1 MRHCVSTPNE
11 ENTMSKTLKMTTTLM
26 MSGLFLLSTACTTIK
41 PVYDLDD
48 QSIASQVK
56 AGDRVRLTY
65 LDGRSKEIN
74 ITEVTATEIKGT
86 IHKNT
91 GTQPRGAKVVADWQ
105 DIYTVETVKISAIKT
120 AGAAVGVVV
129 AIPFLAVGALFAGA
143 AGGY

>member
-1 MRHCVSTPNE
+1 
-11 ENTMSKTLKMTTTLM
+11 MSKIQKMTTALM

-48 QSIASQVK
+48 RPIASQVK

-91 GTQPRGAKVVADWQ
+91 RTQPRGAEVVADWQ

-129 AIPFLAVGALFAGA
+129 AIPFLAVGALMAGA

>member
-1 MRHCVSTPNE
+1 
-11 ENTMSKTLKMTTTLM
+11 MSRILRKTTILM
-26 MSGLFLLSTACTTIK
+26 ISGLFLLSTACTTIK

-48 QSIASQVK
+48 EPIASQVK
-56 AGDRVRLTY
+56 VGDRVLLTY

-91 GTQPRGAKVVADWQ
+91 RTQPKGAEVVADWQ
-105 DIYTVETVKISAIKT
+105 DVYTVETVKISAIKT
-120 AGAAVGVVV
+120 AGAAVGVIV

-143 AGGY
+143 AGG

>member
-1 MRHCVSTPNE
+1 
-11 ENTMSKTLKMTTTLM
+11 MSKTLKITTTLM
-26 MSGLFLLSTACTTIK
+26 MSALFLLSTACTTIK

-48 QSIASQVK
+48 QSIASQVE

-91 GTQPRGAKVVADWQ
+91 GTQPRGAPVVADWQ

-143 AGGY
+143 AGG